1 MSDGP
6 PASGST
12 ANAPAQLNSEFAG
25 TLIKWMTTVNVWLY
39 QRTDGRLGG
48 KWRVGAAFPWGIP
61 VLLLTT
67 TGRKT
72 GQKRLSALLYL
83 PDGDKV
89 VLVASQGGRDSHP
102 AWYLNLK
109 ANSEVSV
116 QIKGDVRT
124 MTARTATDE
133 ERAHY
138 WPKLVELYADFD
150 KYQSY
155 TTRKIPVVVLEP

>member
-1 MSDGP
+1 M
-6 PASGST
+6 T
-12 ANAPAQLNSEFAG
+12 A
-25 TLIKWMTTVNVWLY
+25 VNVWLY

-72 GQKRLSALLYL
+72 GQQRLSALLYL

-89 VLVASQGGRDSHP
+89 VLVASQGGRASNP

-109 ANSEVSV
+109 ANSEVTV
-116 QIKGDVRT
+116 QIKGDIRT
-124 MTARTATDE
+124 MTARTATDA
-133 ERAHY
+133 ERAYY
-138 WPKLVELYADFD
+138 WPKLVGLYADFD

-155 TTRKIPVVVLEP
+155 TTRQIPVVILEP